1 MYYNDFMSI
10 VQKSKSAINSL
21 TQMFDLIEDIRSIQ
35 KNCNIIKYKEDDV
48 KSVEA
53 AFTDIVNVIGKYNLK
68 DDTLIIGGFAL
79 ILNGHPGTTE
89 DIDLIVKSEVLD
101 KIKEGMIELG
111 YEYTTGE
118 DRWDIT
124 MLKFVNGKKIVDIVN
139 AVEFYQKK
147 AINNNQKVLTYNNIE
162 VRFLKPG
169 VIIEFKLK
177 AIANNENRVFR
188 KPDINDIT
196 TLVDS
201 AIFDEAEIEGFIK
214 LGLAYGI
221 DKDLLNKIFSCPQ

>member
-1 MYYNDFMSI
+1 MSM
-10 VQKSKSAINSL
+10 VQKSKNAVNSL
-21 TQMFDLIEDIRSIQ
+21 TQMFDLIEGIRSIQ
-35 KNCNIIKYKEDDV
+35 KKCSIIKYKEDDV

-53 AFTDIVNVIGKYNLK
+53 AFTDIVNVISKYDLK

-79 ILNGHPGTTE
+79 ILNGYPRTTE
-89 DIDLIVKSEVLD
+89 DIDLIVKSTVLD
-101 KIKEGMIELG
+101 KIKKGMIELG
-111 YEYTTGE
+111 YEYTIGE
-118 DRWDIT
+118 DKWGVT
-124 MLKFVNGKKIVDIVN
+124 MIKFVNGKKIVDIVN
-139 AVEFYQKK
+139 ALEFYQKK
-147 AINNNQKVLTYNNIE
+147 AIKDDQKILRYNNIE

-169 VIIEFKLK
+169 VLIEFKLK

-201 AIFDEAEIEGFIK
+201 GIFNETEIEGFIK

-221 DKDLLNKIFSCPQ
+221 DKELLNKIFFRP